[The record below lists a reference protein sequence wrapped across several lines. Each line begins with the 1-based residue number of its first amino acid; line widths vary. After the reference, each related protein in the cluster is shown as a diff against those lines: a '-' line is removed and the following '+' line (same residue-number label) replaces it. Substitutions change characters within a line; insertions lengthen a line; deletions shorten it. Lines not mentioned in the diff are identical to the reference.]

1 MYYMIGL
8 NIGRLMMIGV
18 CGIRQTVIGQN
29 TVALQQQFNL
39 PLSEYLRYLFLLSQA
54 VIDLHYCFELRL

>member
-1 MYYMIGL
+1 MWDSTDCHWSEHRRTFHY
-8 NIGRLMMIGV
+8 
-18 CGIRQTVIGQN
+18 T
-29 TVALQQQFNL
+29 LQQQFNL